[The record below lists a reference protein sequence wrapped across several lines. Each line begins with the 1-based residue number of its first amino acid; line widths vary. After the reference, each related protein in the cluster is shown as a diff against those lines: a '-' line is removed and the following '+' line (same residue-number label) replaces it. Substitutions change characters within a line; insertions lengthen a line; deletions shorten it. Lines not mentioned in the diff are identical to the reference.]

1 MKKRIASLAVGSAF
15 AAVALAPLAQAAD
28 NPFAATELKG
38 GYQLAQADKKADAKC
53 GGEKKMDAKC
63 GGEKKIDAKCGGD
76 KKGEHKCGA
85 HMKAAA
91 TSATAAEPA
100 KK

>member
-1 MKKRIASLAVGSAF
+1 MKKHIASLAVGSAF
-15 AAVALAPLAQAAD
+15 AAVALAPVAQAAD

-53 GGEKKMDAKC
+53 GG
-63 GGEKKIDAKCGGD
+63 D
-76 KKGEHKCGA
+76 KKAEHKCGA
-85 HMKAAA
+85 HKKAAA
-91 TSATAAEPA
+91 TSATSTTSATSATAVQPA